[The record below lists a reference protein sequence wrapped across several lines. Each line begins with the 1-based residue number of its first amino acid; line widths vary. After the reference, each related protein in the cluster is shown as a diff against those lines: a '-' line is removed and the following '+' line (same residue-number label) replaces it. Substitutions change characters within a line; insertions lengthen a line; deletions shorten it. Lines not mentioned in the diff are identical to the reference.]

1 MDRLTSDYIEPER
14 QSFRCMPLLTLSMH
28 SFPLKV
34 LISLFL
40 LPYSNK
46 ILVKKGKLEE
56 KKKRIESQALLQSIL
71 SKLITILYFIANID
85 MCIVSL

>member
-14 QSFRCMPLLTLSMH
+14 QSFRCMPLLSLSMH

-34 LISLFL
+34 LISLSL
-40 LPYSNK
+40 LAYSNK

-56 KKKRIESQALLQSIL
+56 KKKESNLKHSSNPSYL
-71 SKLITILYFIANID
+71 S
-85 MCIVSL
+85 